1 MWSWTG
7 PTPSYIGNY
16 TCVDFASGLV
26 NCLHRNIYIE
36 EQILSLYLGCNV
48 KMCGKII
55 VSQSLELLLRW
66 AIKNISI
73 YDFWRVFF
81 YFKWSYYKWDHI
93 YITKIHSKLEIW
105 YLFCSSLVYINN
117 TNGLFVQLKSR
128 PLCCMY
134 GPLKNI
140 FLFLVRWR
148 LGYLP
153 REFLKKVIS
162 LKILNNRNVLK
173 PTVKKGY
180 FIKRY

>member
-7 PTPSYIGNY
+7 PTPSYIGNVIHAW
-16 TCVDFASGLV
+16 T
-26 NCLHRNIYIE
+26 LHRVWWTVYIGIYIE

-55 VSQSLELLLRW
+55 FSQSLELLLRW

-117 TNGLFVQLKSR
+117 TNGVCPVEVTSSMLYV
-128 PLCCMY
+128 
-134 GPLKNI
+134 
-140 FLFLVRWR
+140 W
-148 LGYLP
+148 
-153 REFLKKVIS
+153 
-162 LKILNNRNVLK
+162 
-173 PTVKKGY
+173 TVKKYIPFSCTLAFRLSAKRIFKKSY
-180 FIKRY
+180 FFKDIKQS